1 MGRGKEREIKEGGR
15 SWGWLRVGKKGKV
28 NQEHVR
34 KGKETK
40 STPDEI
46 SSETE
51 SREARRMK

>member
-15 SWGWLRVGKKGKV
+15 VWGWCRVGKKGKV

-40 STPDEI
+40 KQTPDKI
-46 SSETE
+46 SSET
-51 SREARRMK
+51 